1 MNNSAHNLGKI
12 KSHDGDFGWHW
23 YNNIKIA
30 GLGYTVVAV
39 NTVNTVYK
47 HYWHCKHFI
56 DTGDIVDIIDIV
68 SIADNVGIID
78 ILCIVDSIDIVA
90 IVDNIGNVDTIGNA
104 DIVGDVDIVNNIHI
118 VGNAGIVQC
127 PSVPQFLYQHLTAI
141 SNIVRL
147 CLQQFQKTL
156 LS

>member
-1 MNNSAHNLGKI
+1 MINPAHKLGKI
-12 KSHDGDFGWHW
+12 KYHDRDFGWHW

-39 NTVNTVYK
+39 NTVSTVYK
-47 HYWHCKHFI
+47 HYWHCRHFI

-68 SIADNVGIID
+68 S
-78 ILCIVDSIDIVA
+78 IVDSIDIVA

-127 PSVPQFLYQHLTAI
+127 P
-141 SNIVRL
+141 IVQV
-147 CLQQFQKTL
+147 CLNFYINTWQQYRT
-156 LS
+156 

>member
-1 MNNSAHNLGKI
+1 MNNPAHNLGKI
-12 KSHDGDFGWHW
+12 KYHDRDFGWHW
-23 YNNIKIA
+23 YNNIKIV

-39 NTVNTVYK
+39 NTVYK
-47 HYWHCKHFI
+47 HYWHYRHFI
-56 DTGDIVDIIDIV
+56 GTDIVDIIDIV
-68 SIADNVGIID
+68 SIVDNVGIVD

-118 VGNAGIVQC
+118 IGNAGIVQVC
-127 PSVPQFLYQHLTAI
+127 LDSNIKQSEALSAAI
-141 SNIVRL
+141 S
-147 CLQQFQKTL
+147 KTL